1 MTTVRTFRN
10 IRNLNKEI
18 KVKHYD
24 DGHYMWK
31 QTMCFDNGVRNPI
44 GASIRSKDGCYR
56 RCHKATINEV
66 LEDYIEVI
74 DVVPINRKE

>member
-1 MTTVRTFRN
+1 MTTIRTFRN

-44 GASIRSKDGCYR
+44 GASIRSKNGCFR
-56 RCHKATINEV
+56 RTHKAIIDEV
-66 LEDYIEVI
+66 LKDYVEVYQ
-74 DVVPINRKE
+74 VVTINRKE

>member
-1 MTTVRTFRN
+1 MTTIRTFRN

-44 GASIRSKDGCYR
+44 GASIRSKNGCFR
-56 RCHKATINEV
+56 RTHKAIIDEV
-66 LEDYIEVI
+66 LKDYVEVYQ
-74 DVVPINRKE
+74 VTTINRKE

>member
-1 MTTVRTFRN
+1 MTIKTYRN
-10 IRNLNKEI
+10 IRNLHKEI

-44 GASIRSKDGCYR
+44 GTKKGGYR
-56 RCHKATINEV
+56 RCNKATINEV

-74 DVVPINRKE
+74 DVITTNIIRK

>member
-1 MTTVRTFRN
+1 MTVRTYRN

-44 GASIRSKDGCYR
+44 GASIRSKNGCFR
-56 RCHKATINEV
+56 RTHKATVDEV
-66 LEDYIEVI
+66 LKDYVEVYQ
-74 DVVPINRKE
+74 VTTINRKE